1 VEQFEHTVLGDR
13 IYIWFHDGRAGI
25 VNNPITLFCRLLL
38 RCDPTNILINSVQIF
53 NIYFIN
59 MVSMRNRAHNETR
72 TALHREETEMWDWEK
87 GFWVKC
93 NAGKDAWQSP
103 KSMLITTTL

>member
-1 VEQFEHTVLGDR
+1 
-13 IYIWFHDGRAGI
+13 
-25 VNNPITLFCRLLL
+25 
-38 RCDPTNILINSVQIF
+38 
-53 NIYFIN
+53 